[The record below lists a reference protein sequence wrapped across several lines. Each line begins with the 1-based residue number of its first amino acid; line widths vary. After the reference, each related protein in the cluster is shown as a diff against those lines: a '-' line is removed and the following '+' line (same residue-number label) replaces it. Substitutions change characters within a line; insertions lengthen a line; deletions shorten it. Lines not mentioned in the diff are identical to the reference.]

1 MTNKKKKS
9 TCNIFP
15 NSRESKSR
23 RWWQK
28 LNKKYFPSITRHE
41 LQCLRNTIIENYY
54 VVPDH
59 APFKQWS
66 YFNCN
71 LMSRNPKLFERKCI
85 KVFFQNNQGNNGCG
99 DSLFV
104 TYSFGLKDTEY
115 CEENWASIDEDS
127 SMVGNTTVTYMK

>member
-1 MTNKKKKS
+1 M
-9 TCNIFP
+9 
-15 NSRESKSR
+15 ED
-23 RWWQK
+23 
-28 LNKKYFPSITRHE
+28 
-41 LQCLRNTIIENYY
+41 YY

-71 LMSRNPKLFERKCI
+71 LMSRNPKLFEKKCI
-85 KVFFQNNQGNNGCG
+85 KVLFQNNQANNGCG

-115 CEENWASIDEDS
+115 RNEENCSSIENDRS
-127 SMVGNTTVTYMK
+127 VVVNTTVTYMK